1 MTMAKAITN
10 GVVPLG
16 AVASREHIYDSMV
29 DAAPKGAI
37 EFFHGYT
44 YSAIPC
50 SVAAGL
56 AMQDIFEKVI
66 LLQLSDKM

>member
-16 AVASREHIYDSMV
+16 AVASREKIYDTILHAS
-29 DAAPKGAI
+29 PIGAV

-44 YSAIPC
+44 YSAIPVFNGC
-50 SVAAGL
+50 RISHARYY
-56 AMQDIFEKVI
+56 
-66 LLQLSDKM
+66 

>member
-1 MTMAKAITN
+1 MD
-10 GVVPLG
+10 P
-16 AVASREHIYDSMV
+16 MV

-50 SVAAGL
+50 SVAGL
-56 AMQDIFEKVI
+56 AMQDIFEKEDYLSVQKKCHHI
-66 LLQLSDKM
+66 LRRFIQLKRY